1 MIKGFKLKYL
11 VLIVLVA
18 GIIWML
24 KDSFF
29 QPGVKDLSGNF
40 EEIAFNRNENNTGP
54 VNRIYAVSVADTL
67 FKEMI
72 AYGNL
77 QPHTK
82 YGTTKVYF
90 FRNRTLSPKSINV
103 TEPHF
108 NLRYNADCIG
118 VYTKNGMS
126 EISFAKGL

>member
-1 MIKGFKLKYL
+1 MKAFKSKYL
-11 VLIVLVA
+11 FLTILVA
-18 GIIWML
+18 GVLWML
-24 KDSFF
+24 QDSFF
-29 QPGVKDLSGNF
+29 QPGVKDLNGNF
-40 EEIAFNRNENNTGP
+40 KEIAFNRNENNTGP
-54 VNRIYAVSVADTL
+54 VNRIYVVSVSDTL
-67 FKEMI
+67 FKGMI

-90 FRNRTLSPKSINV
+90 FRNRTSLPKSINV

-108 NLRYNADCIG
+108 NFRFNANCIG
-118 VYTKNGMS
+118 VYVKNGMS